1 MILSFIG
8 FFFDFEGLKLDY
20 FVRNRSF
27 GNFVLNNRHSNFKS
41 MCFTVHFGKKSSEEL
56 KEYSSKKKGIKIN
69 TELDL
74 NYPKING
81 FSHPLLP
88 IIKDSSI
95 DSMCWGLIPS
105 FAKEENYKDLQKM
118 TLNSRGETIFEKP
131 SFKNSIKNKRGIL
144 VLDGFYE
151 WRHFNK
157 IKYPYYIF
165 PKNDSVFY
173 LGCIY
178 NSWVS
183 KESGEI
189 IDSFSII
196 TTPANILMEKIH
208 NTKKRMPLILDKRDI
223 ENWINPKEDI
233 EKVKNL
239 LNAYKEGDMDAFTVN
254 FSSIEKNQS
263 FNSGEI
269 IKEFIYPE
277 IELLDSIS

>member
-1 MILSFIG
+1 MILGFIS

-20 FVRNRSF
+20 FVSKRSF
-27 GNFVLNNRHSNFKS
+27 GNFALNNCHYNLKS

-74 NYPKING
+74 NFPLING

-95 DSMCWGLIPS
+95 ESLSWGLIPS
-105 FAKEENYKDLQKM
+105 FANEENYKDFQKM

-131 SFKNSIKNKRGIL
+131 SFKNSIKDKRGVL

-157 IKYPYYIF
+157 TKYPYYIF
-165 PKNDSVFY
+165 SKNDSVFY

-178 NSWVS
+178 NTWVN

-196 TTPANILMEKIH
+196 TTEANSLMEKIH
-208 NTKKRMPLILDKRDI
+208 NTKKRMPLILDENDI
-223 ENWINPKEDI
+223 DNWVNPKHDI
-233 EKVKNL
+233 EKVKRMIR
-239 LNAYKEGDMDAFTVN
+239 AYKAEEMEAITVKLTN
-254 FSSIEKNQS
+254 IEKNDNLYS
-263 FNSGEI
+263 DNLN
-269 IKEFIYPE
+269 KEFIYPE
-277 IELLDSIS
+277 LELLDSIS